1 MDFWA
6 LIFSTGAKEASAT
19 LILVGV
25 VVSIFTGLLV
35 PGRTHKRELAR
46 EHEVAEQHRIASE
59 KKDLAIAA
67 LLDQNSRLLA
77 GVRIADKFYAD
88 FVPSVDEFT
97 RPRGEV
103 PRVVD

>member
-1 MDFWA
+1 MDFWSFI
-6 LIFSTGAKEASAT
+6 LSTGAKEVSAT
-19 LILVGV
+19 IILVGV

-35 PGRTHKRELAR
+35 PGRTAKRELTR
-46 EHEVAEQHRIASE
+46 EREVSESHRLASE

-103 PRVVD
+103 PRVVE